1 MPCFGQAHRPFAY
14 GDTVAVA
21 IDRKRRH
28 LGVYHS
34 AKGQKVRQLHLAFHD
49 DLQWGEVDQ
58 EFSCW
63 IRPQLSE
70 ELAFAVS
77 AFCRLFA
84 TRYPRGQVPYGF
96 SSPKGALSR
105 TGHLMPGV
113 VGLTCASLVLALFD
127 PSAPLVDYATWHLRP
142 KDVAWQKRLTED
154 FLAKQL
160 TDEQLEAHLGEIPA
174 LRFRP
179 EEVATAAFAD
189 TLPQTFEG
197 IQALLQ
203 HFRQAASQAEQ
214 PHEAT
219 GAP

>member
-1 MPCFGQAHRPFAY
+1 
-14 GDTVAVA
+14 
-21 IDRKRRH
+21 
-28 LGVYHS
+28 
-34 AKGQKVRQLHLAFHD
+34 
-49 DLQWGEVDQ
+49 
-58 EFSCW
+58 
-63 IRPQLSE
+63 
-70 ELAFAVS
+70 
-77 AFCRLFA
+77 
-84 TRYPRGQVPYGF
+84 
-96 SSPKGALSR
+96 
-105 TGHLMPGV
+105 MPGV

-179 EEVATAAFAD
+179 ATAAFAD